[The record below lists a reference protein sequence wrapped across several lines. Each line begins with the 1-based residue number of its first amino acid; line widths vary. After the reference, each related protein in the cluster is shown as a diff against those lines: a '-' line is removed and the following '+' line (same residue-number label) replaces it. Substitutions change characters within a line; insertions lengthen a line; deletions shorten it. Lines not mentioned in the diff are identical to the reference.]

1 MNKVT
6 NIGDILVNEFIK
18 PNNLTIRQVALRA
31 HVPATRMYDLVHN
44 ERRISADTSIRLG
57 KVFGVPAR
65 YFLDLQS
72 DVDLADN
79 ERKHAHDYDQIQQVN
94 YSDVGK

>member
-1 MNKVT
+1 MNKVP

-18 PNNLTIRQVALRA
+18 PNNLTIRQVALRT

-57 KVFGVPAR
+57 KLFGVPSR

-79 ERKHAHDYDQIQQVN
+79 ERKHAHDYAKIQQVN

>member
-1 MNKVT
+1 MDKVP
-6 NIGDILVNEFIK
+6 NIGDILVDKFIK

-31 HVPATRMYDLVHN
+31 HVPATRMYDLAHN

-57 KVFGVPAR
+57 RLFGVPSR
-65 YFLDLQS
+65 YFLDLQM

-79 ERKHAHDYDQIQQVN
+79 ERKHAHEYDQILHVN
-94 YSDVGK
+94 YCDNN

>member
-1 MNKVT
+1 MDKVI
-6 NIGDILVNEFIK
+6 NIGDILVNDFIK

-57 KVFGVPAR
+57 KVFGVPPR

-79 ERKHAHDYDQIQQVN
+79 ERKHAHDYAKIQQVN
-94 YSDVGK
+94 YSDDK

>member
-1 MNKVT
+1 MDKVP
-6 NIGDILVNEFIK
+6 NIGDILVNKFIK

-57 KVFGVPAR
+57 RLFGVPSR
-65 YFLDLQS
+65 YFLDLQG

-79 ERKHAHDYDQIQQVN
+79 ERKYARDYDQIQQVN
-94 YSDVGK
+94 YSDDK

>member
-1 MNKVT
+1 MDKVP
-6 NIGDILVNEFIK
+6 NIGDILVNKFIK

-57 KVFGVPAR
+57 KLFGVPSR
-65 YFLDLQS
+65 YFLDLQM

-79 ERKHAHDYDQIQQVN
+79 ERKHARDYDQIQQVN
-94 YSDVGK
+94 YSDDK

>member
-1 MNKVT
+1 MDKVP
-6 NIGDILVNEFIK
+6 NIGDILVNKFIK
-18 PNNLTIRQVALRA
+18 PNNLTIRQVALRT

-57 KVFGVPAR
+57 RLFGVPSR
-65 YFLDLQS
+65 YFLDLQM

-79 ERKHAHDYDQIQQVN
+79 ERKHARDYDQIQQVN
-94 YSDVGK
+94 YSDDK

>member
-1 MNKVT
+1 
-6 NIGDILVNEFIK
+6 
-18 PNNLTIRQVALRA
+18 
-31 HVPATRMYDLVHN
+31 MYDLVHN

-57 KVFGVPAR
+57 KLFGVPSR

-79 ERKHAHDYDQIQQVN
+79 ERKHADDYDQIQQVN
-94 YSDVGK
+94 YRDNK

>member
-1 MNKVT
+1 MDKVP
-6 NIGDILVNEFIK
+6 NIGDILVDKFIK
-18 PNNLTIRQVALRA
+18 PNNFTIRQVAIAA

-57 KVFGVPAR
+57 KLFGVPSR

-79 ERKHAHDYDQIQQVN
+79 ERKHAHEYAKIQQVN
-94 YSDVGK
+94 YSDNK